1 MNYRDNE
8 LLNWFQSIPFT
19 NIVEIYPN
27 SNLLV
32 LTGNDMQNELM
43 DLEADWNNKSTEEKE
58 QIKLNVT
65 NKNLI

>member
-1 MNYRDNE
+1 MNYRDNA

-19 NIVEIYPN
+19 SIVEIYPN

-32 LTGNDMQNELM
+32 LTGNDMQIELEE
-43 DLEADWNNKSTEEKE
+43 LETNWNNKSTEEKE

-65 NKNLI
+65 NKI

>member
-1 MNYRDNE
+1 MNYRDNV

-19 NIVEIYPN
+19 SIVEIYPN

-32 LTGNDMQNELM
+32 LTGNDMQMELIE
-43 DLEADWNNKSTEEKE
+43 LEANWNNKSTEEKE

-65 NKNLI
+65 NKI

>member
-1 MNYRDNE
+1 MNYRDTV

-19 NIVEIYPN
+19 SIVEIYPN

-32 LTGNDMQNELM
+32 LTGNDMQMELIE
-43 DLEADWNNKSTEEKE
+43 LEANWNNKSTEEKE

-65 NKNLI
+65 NKI

>member
-1 MNYRDNE
+1 MNYRDNV

-19 NIVEIYPN
+19 SVVEIYPN

-32 LTGNDMQNELM
+32 LTGNDMQMELIE
-43 DLEADWNNKSTEEKE
+43 LEANWNNKSTEEKE

-65 NKNLI
+65 NKI

>member
-32 LTGNDMQNELM
+32 LTGNDMQNELEA
-43 DLEADWNNKSTEEKE
+43 LEADWNNKSTEEKE

-65 NKNLI
+65 NKN